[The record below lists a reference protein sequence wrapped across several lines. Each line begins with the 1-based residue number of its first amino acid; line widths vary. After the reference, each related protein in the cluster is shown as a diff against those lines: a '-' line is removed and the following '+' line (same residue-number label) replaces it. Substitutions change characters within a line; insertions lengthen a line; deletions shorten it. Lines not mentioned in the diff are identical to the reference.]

1 MSKFLKYF
9 SFLLGEK
16 NFKDLGVGQDIIEF
30 TKIPMPESLGKKKS
44 TKNKASLGIL
54 TIFNGKS

>member
-16 NFKDLGVGQDIIEF
+16 NFKDLGVGQDIMEF
-30 TKIPMPESLGKKKS
+30 TKIPMPESLEKKKNQQ
-44 TKNKASLGIL
+44 KIRLVWE
-54 TIFNGKS
+54 F